1 MNLPSCGHGFI
12 LKFQKSSFL
21 HLAKGSPDLISR
33 AEEQQLQPVD
43 HVGHLLCNIQP
54 GFTVIPYVPGQLQ
67 LLLLKLQRFSQIKIL
82 QGGKAGRKEK
92 NPELTPVELYIYT
105 ENLVIMHSVITNFY
119 LEHVDMILFLWVF
132 FVFFFCFS
140 FANRG

>member
-21 HLAKGSPDLISR
+21 HLAKGSPGLISR

-43 HVGHLLCNIQP
+43 RVGHLCNTQT

-67 LLLLKLQRFSQIKIL
+67 LLLLKLQHFSQIRIL
-82 QGGKAGRKEK
+82 GQGKGGEKRK
-92 NPELTPVELYIYT
+92 NPELTPVEFFIYT
-105 ENLVIMHSVITNFY
+105 ENLVIMHCVITNFY
-119 LEHVDMILFLWVF
+119 LEHVDMVLSLWVF
-132 FVFFFCFS
+132 FFFLK
-140 FANRG
+140 

>member
-12 LKFQKSSFL
+12 LKFQKFSFL

-33 AEEQQLQPVD
+33 AQEQQLQPVD

-92 NPELTPVELYIYT
+92 NPELTPVELFIYT

-119 LEHVDMILFLWVF
+119 LEHVDMILFLWF
-132 FVFFFCFS
+132 LFFFFLS
-140 FANRG
+140 KSWEF